1 MSTERD
7 AARVAADEER
17 VWLAERTYGDDEL
30 NLIIL
35 VYATTDGERYVRKE
49 RALTSFA
56 DQRETPVSM
65 VVARDQLGAVDD
77 EDRERYAT
85 EATRMAAEHGPT
97 DTI

>member
-1 MSTERD
+1 MSTD
-7 AARVAADEER
+7 TDTAAVAADEER

-35 VYATTDGERYVRKE
+35 VYATTDGERYFRKE

-56 DQRETPVSM
+56 DDRETPVSL
-65 VVARDQLGAVDD
+65 VVPADELGTVADD
-77 EDRERYAT
+77 DRERYAT
-85 EATRMAAEHGPT
+85 EAARMATVHDPD